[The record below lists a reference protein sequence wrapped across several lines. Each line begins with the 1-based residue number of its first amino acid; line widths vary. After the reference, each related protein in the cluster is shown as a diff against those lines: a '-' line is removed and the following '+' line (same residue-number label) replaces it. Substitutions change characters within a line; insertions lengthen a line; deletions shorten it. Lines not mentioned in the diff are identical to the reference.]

1 MHKIITRK
9 TVTAAVIIAMIIA
22 LGACLCMNL
31 LSPGDISV
39 FNRAIMV

>member
-9 TVTAAVIIAMIIA
+9 NIKTAVIIAMIIA
-22 LGACLCMNL
+22 LCACLCMNL
-31 LSPGDISV
+31 FSPGDISV